1 VAGALSFILES
12 RKAGGNSMYRQ
23 NTSPEVIELHIS
35 AAGCTDAGRERTH
48 NEDTIAL
55 CEPAEDQT
63 VLAQSGR
70 LYLLAD
76 GAGSHAAGKVAS
88 WIAVETISSA
98 YYDQSASHK
107 FSEEHFQLQGVV
119 RLLDGSCPDLY
130 TPMMQIRR
138 AFFAAHT
145 RIRELATLKQQ
156 YADMATTC
164 IAAVVKGNRLLIAH
178 AGDCR
183 AYLIHTS
190 SGSLPT
196 LTRLTTD
203 HSIATELEH
212 NDVIL
217 SEPMHSSFT
226 RYILLRALGGSNPY
240 PDITTCLVQAGD
252 YLVLCCDGLWSKLT
266 EQQMAVEVSNNPPQ
280 EACNALIR
288 LANEA
293 GGEDNISTIVI
304 SFS

>member
-1 VAGALSFILES
+1 
-12 RKAGGNSMYRQ
+12 MYQQ
-23 NTSPEVIELHIS
+23 NTSPEVTELHIN

-55 CEPAEDQT
+55 HEPADDQT
-63 VLAQSGR
+63 ALAQLGR

-76 GAGSHAAGKVAS
+76 GAGSQAAGEVAS
-88 WIAVETISSA
+88 RIAVETISSV
-98 YYDQSASHK
+98 YYDQGVARELSK
-107 FSEEHFQLQGVV
+107 EGFQLQGLVTN
-119 RLLDGSCPDLY
+119 LHGSCQDLY
-130 TPMMQIRR
+130 APMMQIRR

-145 RIRELATLKQQ
+145 RIREQGNLRPEFTE
-156 YADMATTC
+156 MATTC

-183 AYLIHTS
+183 AYLIHAP
-190 SGSLPT
+190 SGSQPA

-203 HSIATELEH
+203 HSIATELAH
-212 NDVIL
+212 NGVIL
-217 SEPMHSSFT
+217 SERMHSSLT

-240 PDITTCLVQAGD
+240 PDITTCIVQAGD

-266 EQQMAVEVSNNPPQ
+266 EQQIAVVVRSNPPQ
-280 EACNALIR
+280 VSCNALIR

-293 GGEDNISTIVI
+293 GGEDNISTVVI

>member
-1 VAGALSFILES
+1 
-12 RKAGGNSMYRQ
+12 MYQQ
-23 NTSPEVIELHIS
+23 NTSPEVTELHIC

-55 CEPAEDQT
+55 CEPADDQT
-63 VLAQSGR
+63 VSAQLGR

-76 GAGSHAAGKVAS
+76 GAGSHAAGEVAS
-88 WIAVETISSA
+88 RLAVETISSV
-98 YYDQSASHK
+98 YYDQSVARELSK
-107 FSEEHFQLQGVV
+107 EGFQLQGIV
-119 RLLDGSCPDLY
+119 RHLHGSFQDLY
-130 TPMMQIRR
+130 VPMMQIRR
-138 AFFAAHT
+138 AYFAAHT
-145 RIRELATLKQQ
+145 RIRELSTLKQQ
-156 YADMATTC
+156 YTDMATTC

-178 AGDCR
+178 AGDSR

-203 HSIATELEH
+203 HSIATELAH

-217 SEPMHSSFT
+217 SERMHTSLT

-266 EQQMAVEVSNNPPQ
+266 EQQIAVVVSNNPSQ

-288 LANEA
+288 LANQA
-293 GGEDNISTIVI
+293 GGEDNISTVAI